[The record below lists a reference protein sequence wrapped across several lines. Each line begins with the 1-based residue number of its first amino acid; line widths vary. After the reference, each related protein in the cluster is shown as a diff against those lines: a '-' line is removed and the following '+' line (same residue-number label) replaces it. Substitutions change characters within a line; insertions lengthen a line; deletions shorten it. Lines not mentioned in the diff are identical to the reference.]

1 MRCLV
6 INLDRSPERLTHI
19 GSQFSILGLN
29 FDRVAAVD
37 GRELDDAVLTMQPA
51 SKQWKRMNKAEIAC
65 FMSHRKCWAIIA
77 EGSDAY
83 GAVIE
88 DDVFFSPG
96 AAHALSSAAWI
107 PAEVG
112 LLKIETFRQKVFL
125 SRARVLADA
134 GRSIHGLRG
143 CHVGTGGYVISQGY
157 AKRLLELSQDAF
169 PCPVDHFM
177 FDDEVPR
184 PDDCRIHQ
192 LYPAV
197 CIQGVLLDSADPAHG
212 STIRKAVDAT
222 VRVKPKLKVHQK
234 LWRECKRLSL
244 QAAALPPFLFR
255 CIRYRWTAVPFG

>member
-6 INLDRSPERLTHI
+6 INLDRSPERLIHI
-19 GSQFSILGLN
+19 GSQFSTFGLN
-29 FDRVAAVD
+29 FERVAAVD
-37 GRELDDAVLTMQPA
+37 GRELDDAVLAMQPV
-51 SKQWKRMNKAEIAC
+51 SKQWKKMNKAEIAC

-83 GAVIE
+83 SAVIE
-88 DDVFFSPG
+88 DDVFFSPS
-96 AAHALSSAAWI
+96 ATQALSSSDWI

-134 GRSIHGLRG
+134 GRTIHALRG
-143 CHVGTGGYVISQGY
+143 CHVGTGGYVISRDY
-157 AKRLLELSQDAF
+157 AKRLLELSEGAF

-197 CIQGVLLDSADPAHG
+197 CIQGMLLDSADPAHG
-212 STIRKAVDAT
+212 STIRKPAGAVA
-222 VRVKPKLKVHQK
+222 RVKLKLKIHQK

-244 QAAALPPFLFR
+244 QVAALPPFLLR
-255 CIRYRWTAVPFG
+255 SIRYRWTTVPFG